1 VLTEIQSQDE
11 EVLEQNGNLKQN
23 MQKRQQVNVAQLIQL
38 IENDIQKNR
47 GMMKSV
53 EDQIREIDGNY
64 QTFKTSNKVMDSN
77 MVKLEQSLNEVSR
90 EEHSLQ
96 S

>member
-1 VLTEIQSQDE
+1 
-11 EVLEQNGNLKQN
+11 
-23 MQKRQQVNVAQLIQL
+23 MNVAQLIEL

-47 GMMKSV
+47 QMIKSI

-64 QTFKTSNKVMDSN
+64 QTFKTSNKVMESN

-90 EEHSLQ
+90 EEHGLQ
-96 S
+96 SQLDENLSSLEQKVKD

>member
-1 VLTEIQSQDE
+1 MLTEIQSQDE

-53 EDQIREIDGNY
+53 ADQIREIDGNY

>member
-1 VLTEIQSQDE
+1 
-11 EVLEQNGNLKQN
+11 
-23 MQKRQQVNVAQLIQL
+23 
-38 IENDIQKNR
+38 
-47 GMMKSV
+47 MMKSV

-64 QTFKTSNKVMDSN
+64 QTFKTSNKVMESN

-90 EEHSLQ
+90 EENSLQ

>member
-1 VLTEIQSQDE
+1 MLTEIQSQDE

-47 GMMKSV
+47 GMMRSV

-64 QTFKTSNKVMDSN
+64 QTFKTSNKVMESN

-90 EEHSLQ
+90 EEHSL
-96 S
+96 

>member
-1 VLTEIQSQDE
+1 MLTEIQSQDE

>member
-1 VLTEIQSQDE
+1 MLTEIQSQDE

-23 MQKRQQVNVAQLIQL
+23 MQKRQQVNVAKLIQL